1 MVESIVRDTINGVAS
16 IAAVFSTI
24 LFFMSKRN
32 YEKIIS
38 GQQNTNQYNYARSLI
53 EASLDPLVTI
63 CPDGKITDVN
73 DATIKATGMKREE
86 LIGTDFSDYFTEP
99 EKAREGYQKVL
110 QQGFV
115 KGYELTLKHKNGIL
129 MPVQYSASI
138 YRNEMGQIQG
148 VFAAARDISELVILK
163 SKLEAMALYDH
174 LTELPNRRYLCTDG
188 KDLIFNAKNENSEV
202 AVAFIDINNFKPIN
216 DTYGHPIGDKLLRWF
231 ASKLSKTVRESDL
244 ISRYGGDEFVIIFNH
259 AVHNREGYENRIQ
272 NALMEKFTF
281 LHNGKEIALKITA
294 SIGIV
299 FLSDESSTDLH
310 HMIDMA
316 DKLMYENKINSKIN
330 NITNN

>member
-1 MVESIVRDTINGVAS
+1 MVQSYVVSGMGSAAAIV
-16 IAAVFSTI
+16 STY
-24 LFFMSKRN
+24 LFYSSKRY
-32 YEKIIS
+32 YEKIIG

-73 DATIKATGMKREE
+73 DATINATGMKREE

-110 QQGFV
+110 QKGFV
-115 KGYELTLKHKNGIL
+115 KGYELILKHKNGTL
-129 MPVQYSASI
+129 MPVQYSASL
-138 YRNEMGQIQG
+138 YRNEMGQVQG

-188 KDLIFNAKNENSEV
+188 KDLVFNAKNDNYEV

-231 ASKLSKTVRESDL
+231 ASKLSNAVRESDL

-259 AVHNREGYENRIQ
+259 ALHNKEAYENRIH
-272 NALMEKFTF
+272 NALTEKFTF
-281 LHNGKEIALKITA
+281 IHNGKEIALQITA

-299 FLSDESSTDLH
+299 FLSESNGYDLH
-310 HMIDMA
+310 IMIDMA
-316 DKLMYENKINSKIN
+316 DKLMYKNKNSRR
-330 NITNN
+330 NILMDSDY